1 MVGRSC
7 RSVVLHLHFFGCD
20 GSFKGSVST
29 VSHRLAEYAVGLTVS
44 RTMPR
49 KLTDIAVPDVLE
61 VYPLMFIGVVG
72 SNLVSHL
79 ADVNLSRALTVW
91 MFALIASGEHVLKI
105 WKSGS

>member
-1 MVGRSC
+1 MVDCSGRG
-7 RSVVLHLHFFGCD
+7 VVLHLHVPSCHGGATGPIC
-20 GSFKGSVST
+20 SVRPLSINQHKGLMN
-29 VSHRLAEYAVGLTVS
+29 R

-91 MFALIASGEHVLKI
+91 MFALVASGKQLSSM
-105 WKSGS
+105 WK